1 MMASFINMSPDQIF
15 GCLIAA
21 IVAMGGAMAWLHK
34 DAVGRGDKHAESIKK
49 DFASHKEDTKT
60 TIANLDSRL
69 FDALQK
75 KQDAELK
82 AVKFEMQARTPC
94 ILAECPRRASFSVA
108 DGTPPAAV

>member
-1 MMASFINMSPDQIF
+1 MMTSFINMSPDQIF

-49 DFASHKEDTKT
+49 DFASHKESTKK
-60 TIANLDSRL
+60 TIENLDSRL

-94 ILAECPRRASFSVA
+94 GIAECPRRTTFSIGEPSGPDVL
-108 DGTPPAAV
+108 